1 MEAGTR
7 MNKVGAGIIVES
19 GTMMEA
25 GTTMETGTRME
36 ARTIME
42 DGKRG
47 WRMENENGKQ
57 FVFSAFC
64 FLIFKISKH
73 LSVSF

>member
-1 MEAGTR
+1 
-7 MNKVGAGIIVES
+7 VGAGIIVES

-25 GTTMETGTRME
+25 GTRMVAGTRREAGTRME
-36 ARTIME
+36 AETSME
-42 DGKRG
+42 AGTRG
-47 WRMENENGKQ
+47 WRMEKEDGKQ
-57 FVFSAFC
+57 FVFYAFC